1 MPEDRFNSMNGSELS
16 FKYYESF
23 GLPEFSSK
31 FPELFP
37 LLCFGLAGAGS
48 ECYGFDDE
56 LSQDHDFEPGFCV
69 FYPEDKLD
77 SRQVFALERA
87 YAKLPKDFM
96 GFSRSIIAPYGGERR
111 RGVIGVNDFFSRYVP
126 GGTVPSDPAGWA
138 ALRDELLCE
147 ALNGVVFSDNYGLF
161 SEIRSGL
168 RNVPDDIRKKRLSG
182 LFFSLSQSGWYN
194 VPRMLKRGDF
204 GAVRLFLTDFVIDAA
219 KCLYVLNDQFCPY
232 KKWLLL
238 CIPVLVALYFMG
250 AFDAI
255 IARFNEQ
262 SLTTGRAE
270 NLAEYF
276 ASGINPL
283 RFFSGYGDGSI
294 LSSSSPVNQVNDA
307 FEFPVMMYS
316 YYYGIL
322 FSLLH
327 IGGAFAY
334 VTWRLLRKR
343 RSFLYV
349 QMIDKS
355 AVRMLK

>member
-1 MPEDRFNSMNGSELS
+1 MNGSELS

-96 GFSRSIIAPYGGERR
+96 GFSRSMIAPYGGERR
-111 RGVIGVNDFFSRYVP
+111 RGVIGVNEFFSRYVP

-232 KKWLLL
+232 KKWLLRGL
-238 CIPVLVALYFMG
+238 KSLPVCGISDELEALLNVDVY
-250 AFDAI
+250 
-255 IARFNEQ
+255 RH
-262 SLTTGRAE
+262 GRAMSE
-270 NLAEYF
+270 LICSVTERLLEMCSIKYGTVNTDGFLEAER
-276 ASGINPL
+276 AEPDGL
-283 RFFSGYGDGSI
+283 RALQG
-294 LSSSSPVNQVNDA
+294 A
-307 FEFPVMMYS
+307 A
-316 YYYGIL
+316 
-322 FSLLH
+322 FSLNGMISDNNLRNSD
-327 IGGAFAY
+327 IM
-334 VTWRLLRKR
+334 LL
-343 RSFLYV
+343 V
-349 QMIDKS
+349 
-355 AVRMLK
+355 